1 MEIDGNSQVAGSI
14 NRSNWSATA
23 SVHNENA
30 GLSLD
35 GNLGTQWTIMGQQEP
50 GQWYQVDLK
59 ENQNFDLIV
68 TNLGKTGDVPRGYV
82 VKISNNGNN
91 WREVASGENNNIY
104 YVGNQNARYVRIEQ
118 TGTESHWW
126 AIYEFYVLKS
136 SSYDVGAGEVIKPDT
151 TTPQLN
157 IVKNDGQKITVKRG
171 KIKKAKRI
179 SGKKAKIKIK
189 KIEGVKNY
197 QVKYS
202 TNKSFKKKYTKTI
215 NVRKLNV
222 VIKKLKA
229 NKKYYIKAR
238 GYIEKDEVKIY
249 GKWSKKKRLKTNNVF

>member
-1 MEIDGNSQVAGSI
+1 
-14 NRSNWSATA
+14 
-23 SVHNENA
+23 
-30 GLSLD
+30 
-35 GNLGTQWTIMGQQEP
+35 MGQQEP

-151 TTPQLN
+151 TTPESTTKVPDTTPKIITTKVPDTTTPQLN

-229 NKKYYIKAR
+229 NKKYYIKVR